1 MSQPS
6 IFFCTKPSIRSTC
19 LNDKNNIFVSLGL
32 LIQLNFCF
40 RSLLVSESCSMVD
53 SVTSNSSV
61 SPFFLY
67 CSKSQLY
74 FRVELYGSVA
84 LLGERTYVV
93 ANPSV
98 VRLWCLCA
106 VLYVITS
113 GVARNLIFFWGGG
126 VYVYSHCNFKTCVNV
141 PHVNKTVTDFGG
153 IYIPIYPPRR
163 YSPGGWTFR
172 QYFLHRL

>member
-98 VRLWCLCA
+98 VRL
-106 VLYVITS
+106 
-113 GVARNLIFFWGGG
+113 
-126 VYVYSHCNFKTCVNV
+126 
-141 PHVNKTVTDFGG
+141 
-153 IYIPIYPPRR
+153 
-163 YSPGGWTFR
+163 
-172 QYFLHRL
+172 